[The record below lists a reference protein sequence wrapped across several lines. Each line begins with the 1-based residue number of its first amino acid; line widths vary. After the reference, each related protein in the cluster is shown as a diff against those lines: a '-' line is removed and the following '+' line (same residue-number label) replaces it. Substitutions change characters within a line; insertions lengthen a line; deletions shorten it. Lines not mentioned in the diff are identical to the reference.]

1 MKIVI
6 YYGGNSKGDNPQYD
20 KLMQLLE
27 FREIHMTR
35 VPNKGEI
42 LTLYLDDCRVEMV
55 VKQVFPHYCPP
66 FNDYIKPSRWG
77 EWYGLEVDNAEIV
90 EWYGK

>member
-6 YYGGNSKGDNPQYD
+6 YYGGNSNERDDQYD
-20 KLMQLLE
+20 ELMKLLE
-27 FREIHMTR
+27 YREIHMSR
-35 VPNKGEI
+35 VPIKGEI
-42 LTLYLDDCRVEMV
+42 LTLYLDDCRVEMI

-66 FNDYIKPSRWG
+66 FNDHIKPSRWG
-77 EWYGLEVDNAEIV
+77 EWYGLAVDNAEIV